1 VLDLFESK
9 VNYLYSLPLIYYEE
23 TLGMQASLM
32 FPQKYSRQSC
42 EKTLPVA
49 FTLLPYLQLLLLMS
63 DIAINNLGFT

>member
-1 VLDLFESK
+1 
-9 VNYLYSLPLIYYEE
+9 
-23 TLGMQASLM
+23 MQASLM